1 MALDKRATLGVVFGV
16 CAFLAAGGFVWG
28 ITTSAERDNR
38 ILFEKYGGDIVE
50 VCVATKDIKAG
61 ELIAEKEIETKS
73 WVASLL
79 PEKAVLG
86 RNRLAIR
93 NKRASEYIVKGE
105 PISLL
110 RVKDDANR
118 LDEIP
123 ERYTAITLQT
133 DPVRALG
140 GQAKTGM
147 YVTLLDTSAVDR
159 TSILAEHVEV
169 LASSTESGSKR
180 SGTLIGSSSTP
191 DITWITLSIPDGFVA
206 QVAAAS
212 SANAIYIV
220 MPKGSDAKLSSS
232 VEATSTIGLTPRTG
246 R

>member
-1 MALDKRATLGVVFGV
+1 MALDKRATLGVVFGL
-16 CAFLAAGGFVWG
+16 CALVAAGGFVWG
-28 ITTSAERDNR
+28 ITTSSERDNR
-38 ILFEKYGGDIVE
+38 ILFERYGGDIVE

-61 ELIAEKEIETKS
+61 ELISDKEIKTKS

-93 NKRASEYIVKGE
+93 NKRASEHIVKGE

-110 RVKDDANR
+110 RVKDNANKM
-118 LDEIP
+118 DEIP
-123 ERYTAITLQT
+123 EGCTAITLQT

-140 GQAKTGM
+140 GQAKAGM
-147 YVTLLDTSAVDR
+147 YVTLLDTSDTDR

-169 LASSTESGSKR
+169 LVSSTETDSKR
-180 SGTLIGSSSTP
+180 SGTLIGSSSAP
-191 DITWITLSIPDGFVA
+191 DITWITLSIPDELVA

-212 SANAIYIV
+212 SANATYIV
-220 MPKGSDAKLSSS
+220 MPKNSDAKLSSL
-232 VEATSTIGLTPRTG
+232 VEATSAIELAPRTEK
-246 R
+246 